1 MFPLSWLL
9 LGWLLAIGL
18 FGILS
23 LLTLSIHLKYA
34 VSSFT
39 TYAMTALF
47 LGVTIF
53 TLLFAVTYIASVDWS
68 QSMDL
73 MPSFTPDRVIEY

>member
-1 MFPLSWLL
+1 MFSLSWLL
-9 LGWLLAIGL
+9 VGWLFAIGL
-18 FGILS
+18 FSILA
-23 LLTLSIHLKYA
+23 LLTLGIHLKYA

-53 TLLFAVTYIASVDWS
+53 TLLLAVMYIATVDWS
-68 QSMDL
+68 QVMD
-73 MPSFTPDRVIEY
+73 MTPSFAPDRIITY

>member
-9 LGWLLAIGL
+9 LAWLVVVGFFLILA
-18 FGILS
+18 
-23 LLTLSIHLKYA
+23 LLTLVINIKYA

-47 LGVTIF
+47 LGVTVLI
-53 TLLFAVTYIASVDWS
+53 LFLAASYISTVDWS
-68 QSMDL
+68 QDVNMT
-73 MPSFTPDRVIEY
+73 PSFSVNSVTNY